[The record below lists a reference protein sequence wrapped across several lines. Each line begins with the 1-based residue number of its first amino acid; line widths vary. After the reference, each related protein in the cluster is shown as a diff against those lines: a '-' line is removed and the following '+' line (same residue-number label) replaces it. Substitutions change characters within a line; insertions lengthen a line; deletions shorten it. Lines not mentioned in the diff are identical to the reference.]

1 MVRLYHLALSPFCRK
16 IRMLL
21 SEKGVEARL
30 IDEKPWERR
39 ADFLALSP
47 GAEIPVLVTEDGVAI
62 SDSVAIAE
70 YLDEE
75 HPAPPVL
82 PPDIYQRAEAR
93 RLAQWFDVKFNREVT
108 ENLLNERIFKQ
119 LRGDGHPDSAR
130 IRAGTTNIRLHLE
143 YIDWLA
149 DNRRWLAGDALSIA
163 DFAAAAHLS
172 ALDYAGDVPWRRA
185 SPAKLWYA
193 RMKSRPSFRDLLADR
208 VPGISPAP
216 HYTDLD
222 F

>member
-1 MVRLYHLALSPFCRK
+1 MSRLYHLALSPFCRK
-16 IRMLL
+16 IRLL
-21 SEKGVEARL
+21 LAEKGIEATL
-30 IDEKPWERR
+30 IDERPWERR
-39 ADFLALSP
+39 SDFLALSP
-47 GAEIPVLVTEDGVAI
+47 GAEVPVFVTDDGVAI
-62 SDSVAIAE
+62 ADSVAIAE
-70 YLDEE
+70 YLDEQ
-75 HPAPPVL
+75 HPEPPVF

-93 RLAQWFDVKFNREVT
+93 RLAQWFDVKFHREVT
-108 ENLLNERIFKQ
+108 ENLLYERVYKQ

-149 DNRRWLAGDALSIA
+149 DNRRWLAGESLSIA

-172 ALDYAGDVPWRRA
+172 ALDYTGDVPWGRA
-185 SPAKLWYA
+185 SPSKLWYA
-193 RMKSRPSFRDLLADR
+193 RMKSRPSFRELLADR
-208 VPGISPAP
+208 VPGLAPAR